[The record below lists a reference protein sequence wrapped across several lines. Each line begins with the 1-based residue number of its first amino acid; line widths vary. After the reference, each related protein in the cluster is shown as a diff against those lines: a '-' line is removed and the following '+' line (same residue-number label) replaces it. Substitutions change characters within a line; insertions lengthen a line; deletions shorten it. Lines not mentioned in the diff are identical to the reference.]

1 MYTQEPWFDRAHN
14 TYLDWLVA
22 GGALGL
28 ISYLLIIASLLYYIF
43 KSEHLEKRER
53 AIILGLISAYL
64 FNNFFVFDQTSSYIL
79 FFTVLA
85 YIHSVASETSFGLW
99 DKISSKTRVMLENEK
114 SKPIIE
120 ALVVII
126 MAGVVYFIIYS
137 PWQQNKSLMAVLVL
151 NNQGKV
157 GTIENYAKPFSGSSL
172 GFAESLEHISQTAIT
187 VAGNQ
192 NAPVELKQKLYE
204 EVDKAFNRHIVRV
217 PNDARYRIFYGTFLS
232 RFGWYGKAIE
242 QFKEAEK
249 LSPKKQSI
257 YFELVSNF
265 LMDNKMVE
273 AVDAAKIAYELEP
286 SYEEAKFVYGLT
298 LLASGNVSLSSEIMQ
313 GIPESKIIFDDRYI
327 TILLAVQRYDDI
339 ISIAKKRIELDPTNL
354 QHQIT
359 LTAAYLQAGRRQE
372 AIQSLEEI
380 IRLDPT
386 FKEKGE
392 YYINEIKAGRN
403 P

>member
-1 MYTQEPWFDRAHN
+1 M
-14 TYLDWLVA
+14 
-22 GGALGL
+22 
-28 ISYLLIIASLLYYIF
+28 
-43 KSEHLEKRER
+43 
-53 AIILGLISAYL
+53 
-64 FNNFFVFDQTSSYIL
+64 
-79 FFTVLA
+79 
-85 YIHSVASETSFGLW
+85 
-99 DKISSKTRVMLENEK
+99 
-114 SKPIIE
+114 
-120 ALVVII
+120 
-126 MAGVVYFIIYS
+126 
-137 PWQQNKSLMAVLVL
+137 
-151 NNQGKV
+151 
-157 GTIENYAKPFSGSSL
+157 
-172 GFAESLEHISQTAIT
+172 EHISQTAIT

-232 RFGWYGKAIE
+232 RFGWYGKAIG

-249 LSPKKQSI
+249 LSPEKQSI
-257 YFELVSNF
+257 YFELVSNS